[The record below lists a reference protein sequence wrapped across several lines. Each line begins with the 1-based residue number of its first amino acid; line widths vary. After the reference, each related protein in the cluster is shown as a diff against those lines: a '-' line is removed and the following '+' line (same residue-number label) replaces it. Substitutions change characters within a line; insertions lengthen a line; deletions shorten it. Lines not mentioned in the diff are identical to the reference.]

1 MTWTYSGDPD
11 TNIKQV
17 RLLIGDTNSQDQL
30 VTDKELLFIFDLT
43 SDIFLAAADA
53 CDVIIAK
60 LARDVTRS
68 DIGMS
73 ASRDQQIQH
82 YIDLRDSLRRRADTN
97 AERYAGGLSQRERN
111 QTTNKPTC
119 RNPAFAVASLIMC
132 SHGKADPIKKPSQVS
147 R

>member
-11 TNIKQV
+11 TDIKQV
-17 RLLIGDTNSQDQL
+17 RLLIGDTNSQAQL
-30 VTDKELLFIFDLT
+30 VTDKELTFIFDLT

-60 LARDVTRS
+60 LARDVDRN

-73 ASRDQQIQH
+73 ATRSQQIQH
-82 YIDLRDSLRRRADTN
+82 YSDLRDSLRKRADSN
-97 AERYAGGLSQRERN
+97 AENYAGAQSVSEKESDTQDVNLPQ
-111 QTTNKPTC
+111 
-119 RNPAFAVASLIMC
+119 
-132 SHGKADPIKKPSQVS
+132 PSFRRGQFDNN